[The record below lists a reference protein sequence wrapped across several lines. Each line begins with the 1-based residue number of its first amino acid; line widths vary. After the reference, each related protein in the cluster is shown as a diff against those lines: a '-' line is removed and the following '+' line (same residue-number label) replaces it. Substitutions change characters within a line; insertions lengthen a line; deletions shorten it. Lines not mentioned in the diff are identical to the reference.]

1 MKTTKTFQKRI
12 LSIALSIALLLSV
25 VPFGAFSVAAASAEY
40 YDRVADVSTMD
51 NWQKYFDLE
60 SLDTVNAGGVWTDK
74 SVFTDTSLF
83 PNSVT
88 MKDGDRNFLTA
99 LSAIAA
105 NKEIVGYSSIPTD
118 TVLVLDL
125 SGSMTN
131 AQAEDDLVDA
141 ANDAITRLLAVNE
154 NNRVGVVLYS
164 ASSTTGT
171 STYSE
176 SVTRLLPIDRYTTAA
191 DGKYLNLR
199 YEEMEF
205 NNNER
210 DYGIVSVDEDVV
222 GAKTA
227 ANALTKEKVFV
238 GGTYI
243 QAGLWEA
250 KEMFEE
256 MDTQIGD
263 NNWQSGDDR
272 MPILVLMSDGAPS
285 TGTSYYDDVKNSQ
298 YTTGSGWNQRTVY
311 ESNVG
316 NGSETGLLAGNAF
329 LTQLTASYVMNRIET
344 HYQQKDANVRGLFY
358 TLGFNIGEN
367 SLAQS
372 VMNPDASTATDT
384 LWATYNSLT
393 GGSMSVN
400 VRGRNGNNTNVS
412 IAKNS
417 YATSKSYVDQ
427 YFSAAED
434 GLSSAFDAIVEEII
448 LQSRYYPT
456 HLAGGNPDFS
466 GYVEFT
472 DELGEYMEVKHVN
485 GILLG
490 NTLFDGHMMASKLA
504 DNSEDGLGTPA
515 RPTALGDEFIRAVK
529 TRLGIAETADA
540 QALVA
545 KAYAD
550 KQLYYTDANNWSN
563 YIAWYAKADGTY
575 AGFYDEDGTE
585 AKPADAVYINR
596 SYGFLGETVGSIKNS
611 DMMYMSVQVR
621 TNIETGKQTV
631 LWKIPASLVP
641 MVTYKVSLTGT
652 NVDTATNVQLTL
664 ADENVAPIRLV
675 YETGLRSDL
684 NAFNITRI
692 TETEADAK
700 SDEAHV
706 ADDGYTRL
714 FWNNAYDIAA
724 ADHEHH
730 KTAMAEF
737 TPNKENERFYY
748 TFDSAVHKKVG
759 NDYVLVDDSEPL
771 DGNGKL
777 NKNGEYYHRRYTFK
791 EDVLT
796 PIFTYEKM
804 SAASIQE
811 AVWKPNFETLEGDDV
826 GAWVVAEGTPAREL
840 KMYSEEK
847 ATNVTDSAHMIFY
860 PYLTEQNSTY
870 YVDMNLG
877 NNGLLAVT
885 PAQGIKLS
893 KTIDVY
899 ENGTSTDFAFRVTVH
914 NANGTPYTGSAD
926 SYVTA
931 LDVTPSGTPT
941 AVIFSAQG
949 THVFDLA
956 ANETLWLAGLPTG
969 ATYTVEEVSANSDYK
984 VKSVHVNGQATGNI
998 AAGTVAAYYIDDVD
1012 FVNTVIGEGHLVITK
1027 QVVDTNG
1034 NSVDIADS
1042 VTFTAEVTLT
1052 DATGAPVSGT
1062 FDSSNGNLTVPAN
1075 GKFTVTLKEGES
1087 FIVRNIPEETRYA
1100 VSETNI
1106 PNGFALDT
1114 AKSVLNGVVDAS
1126 ANDQALIVNTYEPT
1140 DATGQGVQVKVTK
1153 QITGNRTDW
1162 VAGES
1167 YTFRLER
1174 LGNNAAV
1181 LGTATV
1187 AAGDTVKEHLFSL
1200 TNEVY
1205 ETAGTYYYRLTEEVG
1220 TQGGITYDTAE
1231 RRFSVEVADTDMNG
1245 TLEIVAVNNE
1255 MNTAVSG
1262 SWLVTADFNNV
1273 YAPTGSATAT
1283 VNIQK
1288 TMNGNAP
1295 LSGYRFALYETDPAV
1310 DADAEALLTS
1320 VPTDAAGTTVM
1331 RLTYSAADVGNTY
1344 TYYLAE
1350 VGRGELIN
1358 NVQYDDTVYKV
1369 EVTVTDN
1376 LDGTISAA
1384 TDITNLPAGATAP
1397 VFENEYVPS
1406 DSDYVTLSGRK
1417 TIRGDR
1423 VLNAGEFEFKLT
1435 AKTANAPMPA
1445 GALLST
1451 EMVVR
1456 NASNGSFSFGAIEF
1470 KDEHKGNTYEYTVT
1484 EVNTDPIGGFTY
1496 DGTVY
1501 TVTVTVTDNGDR
1513 TITASTVINNG
1524 AVTDIVFTNEY
1535 DATDAQV
1542 TLTATKMLTGKPMTD
1557 GEFTFRIAAVTDGAP
1572 MPASATA
1579 TNDANGNIAF
1589 GTITYERA
1597 GTYVYTIAEV
1607 DGGDDRYDYDKSV
1620 YTVTVTVTDNSVG
1633 TLSARVTLTKNNMP
1647 ATAVVFQNGFTPAPI
1662 LYDIHTDFGGE
1673 KFLDGRP
1680 LEEGEFEFALI
1691 NALNGEQ
1698 IGDTVKNAADGTFRF
1713 PAVTIAAA
1721 GVYHFKITEVVGT
1734 EKGVSYDT
1742 SSFHIR
1748 VVVEQDDNGVLS
1760 VTNKRLYKGTVEKQE
1775 VGGVLTEV
1783 TNYTQLTDTDAVIR
1797 FNNTY
1802 KAEPVY
1808 VTLEATKVLLGR
1820 DLKDGEFKFDL
1831 YKTDDTFAI
1840 ENLTPVQ
1847 DDVTLVLN
1855 NDGKGDVTFMA
1866 EMFDTAGTYYYVIVE
1881 DELDEKG
1888 VTADKT
1894 AYKVEVEVTD
1904 NHQGNLVA
1912 ALKVNGQAVNG
1923 ALADT
1928 ITFENVYKAAAT
1940 EIVISGEKTLNGR
1953 ELQAEE
1959 FSFELYDESG
1969 AKVETVKNAADG
1981 KFAFTAIPIDTAGE
1995 YVYTVRE
2002 LAGDAENVTYDEAVY
2017 TVKAVVTDNL
2027 DGTFSV
2033 AYTYLKGTVAAEGV
2047 TFVNIYTAPPAPTPE
2062 PTPEPTPTP
2071 EPVPE
2076 PEIPTVQTGD
2086 TAQYGWLAALLF
2098 VGGGGMLF
2106 SFKKKRKEDEN
2117 A

>member
-51 NWQKYFDLE
+51 NWQKYFDLDN
-60 SLDTVNAGGVWTDK
+60 LDTVNAGGVWTDK

-222 GAKTA
+222 GVKTA

-256 MDTQIGD
+256 MDTVIGD

-285 TGTSYYDDVKNSQ
+285 TGTSYYADVENSQ
-298 YTTGSGWNQRTVY
+298 YTTGSGRNQRTVY

-316 NGSETGLLAGNAF
+316 NGSETGLTAGNAF
-329 LTQLTASYVMNRIET
+329 LTQLTASYVMNQIEA
-344 HYQQKDANVRGLFY
+344 HYQQVHSDVRGLFY
-358 TLGFNIGEN
+358 TLGFNIGNN
-367 SLAQS
+367 SVAQS
-372 VMNPDASTATDT
+372 VMNPDASTFTDS
-384 LWATYNSLT
+384 LWSTYNALT
-393 GGSMSVN
+393 NGNMSVS
-400 VRGRNGNNTNVS
+400 VKGRNGNSSTVS
-412 IAKNS
+412 IGKNS
-417 YATSKSYVDQ
+417 YVTNKSYVDQ
-427 YFSAAED
+427 YFSAVDD
-434 GLSSAFDAIVEEII
+434 GLTDAFDAIVEEII
-448 LQSRYYPT
+448 IQSRYYPT

-472 DELGEYMEVKHVN
+472 DEIGEYMEVKHVN

-490 NTLFDGHMMASKLA
+490 DTLFDGHIMASKLA
-504 DNSEDGLGTPA
+504 DNSEDGLGTPQA
-515 RPTALGDEFIRAVK
+515 PTALGDEFIRAVK
-529 TRLGIAETADA
+529 TRLAITETADA

-575 AGFYDEDGTE
+575 VGFYDEDGTE
-585 AKPADAVYINR
+585 TKPDGAVYINR

-641 MVTYKVSLTGT
+641 MVTYKVSLTGN
-652 NVDTATNVQLTL
+652 NVDTATDVQLTL
-664 ADENVAPIRLV
+664 ADENVTPIRLV

-714 FWNNAYDIAA
+714 FWNNAFDISAN
-724 ADHEHH
+724 DHEHH

-826 GAWVVAEGTPAREL
+826 GAWVVAKGTPAREL
-840 KMYSEEK
+840 VMYSEEK
-847 ATNVTDSAHMIFY
+847 TANPTGAAHMIFY
-860 PYLTEQNSTY
+860 PYLTEQNNTH

-877 NNGLLAVT
+877 NNGRLAVT

-899 ENGTSTDFAFRVTVH
+899 EAGTSTDFAFRVTVH

-941 AVIFSAQG
+941 AVTFSAQG
-949 THVFDLA
+949 THVFELA
-956 ANETLWLAGLPTG
+956 ADETLWLAGLPTG
-969 ATYTVEEVSANSDYK
+969 ATYTIQEVSDNADYK
-984 VKSVHVNGQATGNI
+984 VKSVHVNGQSTGTV
-998 AAGTVAAYYIDDVD
+998 AAGTVAAYYLDDVD
-1012 FVNTVIGEGHLVITK
+1012 FVNTVIGEGDLVITK
-1027 QVVDTNG
+1027 QVVDANG
-1034 NSVDIADS
+1034 NPVDIADS

-1052 DATGAPVSGT
+1052 DAAGAPVSGT
-1062 FDSSNGNLTVPAN
+1062 FGNVTVPAN
-1075 GKFTVTLKEGES
+1075 GKFTVTLKEGAS
-1087 FIVRNIPEETRYA
+1087 FIVRNIPEETRYT
-1100 VSETNI
+1100 VVETNI
-1106 PNGFALDT
+1106 PSGFALNS
-1114 AKSVLNGVVDAS
+1114 ARSNLNGVVDAS
-1126 ANDQALIVNTYEPT
+1126 ANDRALIVNTYQPT
-1140 DATGQGVQVKVTK
+1140 DTNGAGVDVKVTK
-1153 QITGNRTDW
+1153 RISGNRNEW

-1174 LGNNAAV
+1174 LGVATPLA
-1181 LGTATV
+1181 TATI
-1187 AAGDTVKEHLFSL
+1187 AAGDTAKEHIFSL
-1200 TNEVY
+1200 NNEVY
-1205 ETAGTYYYRLTEEVG
+1205 ETAGTYYYRVIEESG

-1231 RRFSVEVADTDMNG
+1231 RRFSVQVADADMNG

-1255 MNTAVSG
+1255 MNTTVSG
-1262 SWLVTADFNNV
+1262 RWVVAADFNNV
-1273 YAPTGSATAT
+1273 YAPTGAATAT

-1288 TMNGNAP
+1288 TMNGNAA
-1295 LSGYRFALYETDPAV
+1295 LSGYQFALYNTNPATDT
-1310 DADAEALLTS
+1310 DATALLTS
-1320 VPTDAAGTTVM
+1320 ALTNAAGETAIS
-1331 RLTYSAADVGNTY
+1331 LTYSAQDAGNTY

-1350 VGRGELIN
+1350 VNRGELIN
-1358 NVQYDDTVYKV
+1358 NIRYDDVVYEV
-1369 EVTVTDN
+1369 QVTVTDN
-1376 LDGTISAA
+1376 LDGTLSAQ
-1384 TDITNLPAGATAP
+1384 TVITNLPTGTTIP

-1406 DSDYVTLSGRK
+1406 ASDYVTLSGHK
-1417 TIRGDR
+1417 VISGDR
-1423 VLNAGEFEFKLT
+1423 VLNANEFSFKIEALT
-1435 AKTANAPMPA
+1435 PGAPMPA
-1445 GALLST
+1445 ADT
-1451 EMVVR
+1451 VK
-1456 NASNGSFSFGAIEF
+1456 NAANGSFSFGAIEF
-1470 KDEHKGNTYEYTVT
+1470 GDEHKGNTYQYTIT
-1484 EVNTDPIGGFTY
+1484 EVNANPIGGFTY
-1496 DGTVY
+1496 DATVY
-1501 TVTVTVTDNGDR
+1501 TVTVTVTDNGDQ

-1524 AVTDIVFTNEY
+1524 TQDVTDITFENAY

-1542 TLTATKMLTGKPMTD
+1542 TLTGTKMLTGKTMTD

-1579 TNDANGNIAF
+1579 TNNANGNIAF
-1589 GTITYERA
+1589 GTITYAKA

-1607 DGGDDRYDYDKSV
+1607 NGGDARYNYDASV

-1633 TLSARVTLTKNNMP
+1633 RLFARVALTKNNMP
-1647 ATAVVFQNGFTPAPI
+1647 SNEIVFQNGFTPSPI
-1662 LYDIHTDFGGE
+1662 TYDIHTDFGGE
-1673 KFLDGRP
+1673 KVLGGRP
-1680 LEEGEFEFALI
+1680 LVEGEFEFVLI
-1691 NALNGEQ
+1691 NAINGVQ
-1698 IGDTVKNAADGTFRF
+1698 IGDAVKNAADGTFRF

-1721 GVYHFKITEVVGT
+1721 GIYHYKITEVSGNA
-1734 EKGVSYDT
+1734 KGVSYDT
-1742 SSFHIR
+1742 SSYHVR
-1748 VVVEQDDNGVLS
+1748 LEVVQKDDGTLEIAD
-1760 VTNKRLYKGTVEKQE
+1760 KKLYKATVTKEE

-1783 TNYTQLTDTDAVIR
+1783 TSYENITVNGQIV
-1797 FNNTY
+1797 FNNSY
-1802 KAEPVY
+1802 NADPVY
-1808 VTLEATKVLLGR
+1808 VTLTATKVLLGR
-1820 DLKDGEFKFDL
+1820 DLVDGEFKFDL

-1847 DDVTLVLN
+1847 NDVVLAL
-1855 NDGKGDVTFMA
+1855 NDNGKGDVTFMA

-1881 DELDEKG
+1881 DEADEKG

-1894 AYKVEVEVTD
+1894 AYNIEITVTD
-1904 NHQGNLVA
+1904 NHQGDLVA
-1912 ALKVNGQAVNG
+1912 TLKVNGEAVDNT
-1923 ALADT
+1923 ADA
-1928 ITFENVYKAAAT
+1928 ITFENVYQAAAT
-1940 EIVISGEKTLNGR
+1940 EIVIKGNKTLEGR
-1953 ELQAEE
+1953 ELIAEE
-1959 FSFELYDESG
+1959 FSFELYDAENE
-1969 AKVETVKNAADG
+1969 KIETVKNAADG
-1981 KFAFTAIPIDTAGE
+1981 TFAFTAIPIDAAGE

-2002 LAGDAENVTYDEAVY
+2002 VKGNDATVTYDEAVY

-2033 AYTYLKGTVAAEGV
+2033 AYTYLKGLEAANGV
-2047 TFVNIYTAPPAPTPE
+2047 TFVNIYTAPPVPTPD
-2062 PTPEPTPTP
+2062 
-2071 EPVPE
+2071 PE

-2086 TAQYGWLAALLF
+2086 AMQYGLLAALLF
-2098 VGGGGMLF
+2098 VSGGGMIF
-2106 SFKKKRKEDEN
+2106 GFRKKREDGEN

>member
-1 MKTTKTFQKRI
+1 MKTTKALKKRI
-12 LSIALSIALLLSV
+12 LSIALSVALLLSV
-25 VPFGAFSVAAASAEY
+25 VPFGAFSVAAATPDY
-40 YDRVADVSTMD
+40 YKRVADDSTMD
-51 NWQKYFDLE
+51 NWKKYFDLDN
-60 SLDTVNAGGVWTDK
+60 LDTVNAGGVGADK
-74 SVFTDTSLF
+74 SVFTDTSAF
-83 PNSVT
+83 PASIT
-88 MKDGDRNFLTA
+88 MQDKDRNFLTA
-99 LSAIAA
+99 MSAIAA

-125 SGSMTN
+125 SGSMTS
-131 AQAEDDLVDA
+131 AQAEDDLVNA
-141 ANDAITRLLAVNE
+141 ANDAITRLLSINE

-164 ASSTTGT
+164 ASSTAGT

-210 DYGIVSVDEDVV
+210 DYGIVSVDRDVV
-222 GAKTA
+222 GEKTA

-285 TGTSYYDDVKNSQ
+285 TGTSYYDDVINSQ

-316 NGSETGLLAGNAF
+316 NGSEENLRAGNAF
-329 LTQLTASYVMNRIET
+329 LTQLTASYVMNRIEA

-358 TLGFNIGEN
+358 TLGFNIGDN
-367 SLAQS
+367 SIAQS

-384 LWATYNSLT
+384 LWSTYNSLT
-393 GGSMSVN
+393 GGSMPVT
-400 VRGRNGNNTNVS
+400 VKGRSSSSSSNNTLSVS
-412 IAKNS
+412 VAKNS
-417 YATSKSYVDQ
+417 YVTNKSYVDQ
-427 YFSAAED
+427 YFSASDD
-434 GLSSAFDAIVEEII
+434 GLTDAFDAIVEEII

-472 DELGEYMEVKHVN
+472 DEIGEYMEVKRIN

-631 LWKIPASLVP
+631 SWKIPASLVP

-714 FWNNAYDIAA
+714 FWNNAFDISAN
-724 ADHEHH
+724 DHEHH

-759 NDYVLVDDSEPL
+759 DSYVLVDDSEPL
-771 DGNGKL
+771 DENGKL
-777 NKNGEYYHRRYTFK
+777 NKNSEYYHRRYTFK
-791 EDVLT
+791 EGVLT

-804 SAASIQE
+804 SAASISA
-811 AVWKPNFETLEGDDV
+811 AVWDATFETLDHQT

-840 KMYSEEK
+840 KMYGEEK

-860 PYLTEQNSTY
+860 PYLTEQNNTY

-877 NNGLLAVT
+877 NNGRLAVT

-899 ENGTSTDFAFRVTVH
+899 EAGTSTDFAFRVTVH

-941 AVIFSAQG
+941 SVTFSAQG

-956 ANETLWLAGLPTG
+956 ADETLWLAGLPTG
-969 ATYTVEEVSANSDYK
+969 AVYTVEEVSTNSDYK

-1027 QVVDTNG
+1027 QVVDANG
-1034 NSVDIADS
+1034 NPVDIADS

-1052 DATGAPVSGT
+1052 DANGAPVSGT
-1062 FDSSNGNLTVPAN
+1062 FDSSNGTLTVPAN

-1087 FIVRNIPEETRYA
+1087 FIVRKISEETRYT
-1100 VSETNI
+1100 VTETNI
-1106 PNGFALDT
+1106 PAGFALDT

-1153 QITGNRTDW
+1153 QITGNRTAW

-1181 LGTATV
+1181 LDTATI

-1200 TNEVY
+1200 ANEVY
-1205 ETAGTYYYRLTEEVG
+1205 GTAGTYYYRLTEVVG

-1231 RRFSVEVADTDMNG
+1231 RRFSVEVADADKNG
-1245 TLEIVAVNNE
+1245 TFEIVAVNNE

-1262 SWLVTADFNNV
+1262 NWLVTADFNNV

-1288 TMNGNAP
+1288 TMNGNHP
-1295 LSGYRFALYETDPAV
+1295 LSGYRFALYETDPTV
-1310 DADAEALLTS
+1310 DAEADVLLTS
-1320 VPTDAAGTTVM
+1320 VPTDAAGTTTM

-1358 NVQYDDTVYKV
+1358 NVQYDDTVYRV

-1384 TDITNLPAGATAP
+1384 TVITNLPAGANVPT
-1397 VFENEYVPS
+1397 FENEYVPS
-1406 DSDYVTLSGRK
+1406 ASDYVTLSGRK

-1423 VLNAGEFEFKLT
+1423 VLNANEFAFKIEAVT
-1435 AKTANAPMPA
+1435 AGAPMPA
-1445 GALLST
+1445 ET
-1451 EMVVR
+1451 EVK

-1470 KDEHKGNTYEYTVT
+1470 ADAHKGNTYEYTIT
-1484 EVNTDPIGGFTY
+1484 EVDTNKIGGFTY
-1496 DGTVY
+1496 DATVY
-1501 TVTVTVTDNGDR
+1501 TVTVTVNDNGDR

-1524 AVTDIVFTNEY
+1524 TANVTDITFENAY

-1542 TLTATKMLTGKPMTD
+1542 TLTGTKMLTGKTMQAD
-1557 GEFTFRIAAVTDGAP
+1557 EFTFKLTALTAGAP

-1589 GTITYERA
+1589 GTITYAKA

-1607 DGGDDRYDYDKSV
+1607 NGGDHLYNYDESV

-1633 TLSARVTLTKNNMP
+1633 KLSARVALTKNNMP
-1647 ATAVVFQNGFTPAPI
+1647 ATAIVFENGFTPAPI

-1673 KFLDGRP
+1673 KVLGGRP
-1680 LEEGEFEFALI
+1680 LEAGEFAFALI

-1698 IGDTVKNAADGTFRF
+1698 IGETVKNAADGTFRF

-1742 SSFHIR
+1742 SSFHVR
-1748 VVVEQDDNGVLS
+1748 VVVEQDDDGVLS
-1760 VTNKRLYKGTVEKQE
+1760 ITDKRLYKGTVEKQE

-1783 TNYTQLTDTDAVIR
+1783 TNYAQLTGTDAVIR

-1808 VTLEATKVLLGR
+1808 VTLGATKVLLGR

-1831 YKTDDTFAI
+1831 YKTDDTFAT

-1866 EMFDTAGTYYYVIVE
+1866 EKFDTVGTYYYVIVE
-1881 DELDEKG
+1881 DEADEKG

-1894 AYKVEVEVTD
+1894 AYKVEIEVTD

-1912 ALKVNGQAVNG
+1912 TLKVNGQAVNG

-1928 ITFENVYKAAAT
+1928 VTFENVYKAAAT
-1940 EIVISGEKTLNGR
+1940 DIVISGEKTLEGR
-1953 ELQAEE
+1953 ELGAEE
-1959 FSFELYDESG
+1959 FSFELYDAVG
-1969 AKVETVKNAADG
+1969 AKVETVKNAANG

-2002 LAGDAENVTYDEAVY
+2002 LAEDAENVTYDETVY

-2033 AYTYLKGTVAAEGV
+2033 AYTYLKGTAAAEGV

-2062 PTPEPTPTP
+2062 PTPEPAPK
-2071 EPVPE
+2071 

-2086 TAQYGWLAALLF
+2086 AAQYGWLAALLF

-2106 SFKKKRKEDEN
+2106 SFKKKCKEDEN